1 METQIEK
8 VNEVQEVQV
17 NTVNEV
23 AEQIIQATKEVKE
36 VYTYKQQIEQNRRFK
51 TALSEE
57 CRKLGYALNLIKKFE
72 TCFDQPVIEYIDK
85 IRSEPVLYSLC
96 EANCKRSKSGNFTV
110 WLIQSYIREQ
120 LNKK

>member
-1 METQIEK
+1 METAPQ
-8 VNEVQEVQV
+8 VNEAQGANV

-23 AEQIIQATKEVKE
+23 AEQIIEATKQAKQ
-36 VYTYKQQIEQNRRFK
+36 VYTYKQQIEQNKRFK

-72 TCFDQPVIEYIDK
+72 TCFDSPVIEYIDK
-85 IRSEPVLYSLC
+85 IRNEPVLYSLC
-96 EANCKRSKSGNFTV
+96 EANCKRSKGGNFTV

-120 LNKK
+120 INKR